1 MQSILVVGAGREGKG
16 FLGETFSTD
25 GWQVYFLDK
34 DPEVVNA
41 LKTGKYN
48 VTVYQENGTFKR
60 EITGY
65 EVYGY
70 DEEYSCLPA
79 VLEAEVIALCLYPE
93 DIPEAAAYL
102 GKGISERA
110 RRNGDKLTILCCTNK
125 NHYIPTFKK
134 AFENAL
140 EGSQERAWFSENAIV
155 TDVIVR
161 RSTNAETTTALDV
174 VTTATMSLLIQPPV
188 YADFSKTRWM
198 ELRDGLEQLK
208 EIKLYTYNAPHAAC
222 AYAGYLK
229 GYKTIL
235 EASADPEIAALQD
248 EVLKEAIPGLSKE
261 FGIPEEEI
269 WAFCSLPRTKEEM
282 DDSIYR
288 VAVDPIR
295 KLSRNDRLTG
305 NAMFCFKHGIDPKAL
320 IKSIANGMA
329 YDEPR
334 DEKAMLIQNMIR
346 EEGIEAA
353 IAKVCGV
360 SADHDLVTRVA
371 AEWRSFI
378 YEAYSIL
385 PEHLREAAFQ
395 PMLHQFRSAA
405 ARFAGAIADNGTDLS
420 HVRQRRPERKLH
432 RHRV

>member
-1 MQSILVVGAGREGKG
+1 M
-16 FLGETFSTD
+16 
-25 GWQVYFLDK
+25 
-34 DPEVVNA
+34 
-41 LKTGKYN
+41 
-48 VTVYQENGTFKR
+48 
-60 EITGY
+60 
-65 EVYGY
+65 
-70 DEEYSCLPA
+70 
-79 VLEAEVIALCLYPE
+79 
-93 DIPEAAAYL
+93 
-102 GKGISERA
+102 
-110 RRNGDKLTILCCTNK
+110 
-125 NHYIPTFKK
+125 
-134 AFENAL
+134 
-140 EGSQERAWFSENAIV
+140 
-155 TDVIVR
+155 
-161 RSTNAETTTALDV
+161 
-174 VTTATMSLLIQPPV
+174 
-188 YADFSKTRWM
+188 
-198 ELRDGLEQLK
+198 EQLK

-371 AEWRSFI
+371 AEYKTI
-378 YEAYSIL
+378 K
-385 PEHLREAAFQ
+385 
-395 PMLHQFRSAA
+395 
-405 ARFAGAIADNGTDLS
+405 G
-420 HVRQRRPERKLH
+420 
-432 RHRV
+432 

>member
-1 MQSILVVGAGREGKG
+1 M
-16 FLGETFSTD
+16 
-25 GWQVYFLDK
+25 
-34 DPEVVNA
+34 
-41 LKTGKYN
+41 
-48 VTVYQENGTFKR
+48 
-60 EITGY
+60 
-65 EVYGY
+65 
-70 DEEYSCLPA
+70 
-79 VLEAEVIALCLYPE
+79 
-93 DIPEAAAYL
+93 
-102 GKGISERA
+102 
-110 RRNGDKLTILCCTNK
+110 
-125 NHYIPTFKK
+125 
-134 AFENAL
+134 

-360 SADHDLVTRVA
+360 SADHDLVTCVA
-371 AEWRSFI
+371 AEYKTI
-378 YEAYSIL
+378 K
-385 PEHLREAAFQ
+385 
-395 PMLHQFRSAA
+395 
-405 ARFAGAIADNGTDLS
+405 G
-420 HVRQRRPERKLH
+420 
-432 RHRV
+432 

>member
-79 VLEAEVIALCLYPE
+79 ILEAEVIALCLYPE

-125 NHYIPTFKK
+125 NHSIPAFKK

-269 WAFCSLPRTKEEM
+269 WAFCSFPGTKEKM

-305 NAMFCFKHGIDPKAL
+305 NAMFCFKYGIDPKAL

-371 AEWRSFI
+371 AEYKTI
-378 YEAYSIL
+378 K
-385 PEHLREAAFQ
+385 
-395 PMLHQFRSAA
+395 
-405 ARFAGAIADNGTDLS
+405 G
-420 HVRQRRPERKLH
+420 
-432 RHRV
+432 